1 MALSCLFMAPR
12 LETLVRTCVDALTVS
27 VGVGLEL
34 GWCLL
39 WPLCGSA
46 LSAWTGRRGEQ
57 GLDSA
62 YSFCRAPRC
71 SGRCLCTGT
80 LRKRFA
86 TGPDGRSQYLP
97 VGPMPARWQTM
108 PCVNSS
114 PSHVRLM
121 QNCGSAVRN
130 GSCRLTR
137 AVCALPRGRLHYW
150 FGKKRARIL
159 ACRFSRSNR
168 VRKSIVLNSRS
179 IAGGPQILAPM
190 AR

>member
-62 YSFCRAPRC
+62 YSFCRASRR

-80 LRKRFA
+80 LRKRFT
-86 TGPDGRSQYLP
+86 TGPDGRSQYRL
-97 VGPMPARWQTM
+97 VGPDAGAPANDALREFIAEPGTPHAELRQRGEERFLQID
-108 PCVNSS
+108 P
-114 PSHVRLM
+114 
-121 QNCGSAVRN
+121 GSLRPAER
-130 GSCRLTR
+130 
-137 AVCALPRGRLHYW
+137 
-150 FGKKRARIL
+150 
-159 ACRFSRSNR
+159 
-168 VRKSIVLNSRS
+168 
-179 IAGGPQILAPM
+179 
-190 AR
+190 